1 MTAVVD
7 QEAFQDIE
15 LAAARIDDYEDEVS
29 SMSEDS
35 DDERSR
41 SKTTKTMSAR
51 ASSSI
56 L

>member
-7 QEAFQDIE
+7 EEASQNIE
-15 LAAARIDDYEDEVS
+15 LTEIDDYENVEVS

-35 DDERSR
+35 DDEQSR
-41 SKTTKTMSAR
+41 SKTKKSVSAR

-56 L
+56 M